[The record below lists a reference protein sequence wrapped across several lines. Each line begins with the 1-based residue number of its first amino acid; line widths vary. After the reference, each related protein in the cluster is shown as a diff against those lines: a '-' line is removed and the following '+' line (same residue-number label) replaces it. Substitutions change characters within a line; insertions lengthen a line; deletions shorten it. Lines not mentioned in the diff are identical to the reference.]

1 MSESFD
7 IELRVRYGE
16 TDQMGVVY
24 HANYLD
30 WFEVGRT
37 EWMRQ
42 SGVTYRELEDQGL
55 LLPVTE
61 ASIKYIASA
70 KYDLVRVTTR
80 VASYN
85 KLRLTFEYEV
95 RRVADNELLVKG
107 MTEHVFITREGRVV
121 RLAKAHPELDAI
133 LVAKATSGDPQ

>member
-42 SGVTYRELEDQGL
+42 SGVHYRSLEEEGV

-61 ASIKYIASA
+61 ARLKYIQSA
-70 KYDLVRVTTR
+70 KYDDHIRVTTR
-80 VASYN
+80 IASYN
-85 KLRLTFEYEV
+85 KVRLTFGYEV
-95 RRVADNELLVKG
+95 RRLPDNELLVAG
-107 MTEHVFITREGRVV
+107 TTEHVFINREGQVLRI
-121 RLAKAHPELDAI
+121 AKTHPEIHEVLAG
-133 LVAKATSGDPQ
+133 KGGDS